1 MMTKGGTGLL
11 VVLSSPSGGG
21 KTTVIK
27 RLLAEESNYL
37 YSVSMTTRPPRENE
51 TDGRDYFFI
60 DEKTFADKID
70 RNELIEYEKVHGY
83 LYGTPKAPLERA
95 IAEGQ
100 VVLLDMDVH
109 GALTLQKHYPNHS
122 LLVFLEPPDMNR
134 LIERLKGRGSEG
146 SEQIARRLQRV
157 PEEMVLA
164 ENFDRVIVNEDLAA
178 TLRRVRSIIK
188 DHIQDS

>member
-1 MMTKGGTGLL
+1 MTKSGPGLL

-27 RLLAEESNYL
+27 RLLAEESDYI
-37 YSVSMTTRPPRENE
+37 YSVSMTTRPPREDE

-60 DEKTFADKID
+60 DKNTFANKIE
-70 RNELIEYEKVHGY
+70 RNELIEYEQVHGY

-95 IAEGQ
+95 IADGR

-109 GALTLQKHYPNHS
+109 GALTLRKYYPDNS
-122 LLVFLEPPDMNR
+122 LLIFLEPPDMNR

-157 PEEMVLA
+157 PDEMVLA
-164 ENFDRVIVNEDLAA
+164 EKFDCMIVNEDLAA

-188 DHIQDS
+188 DRIQHS